1 MSESYGNTKSTK
13 PCNKNSNLMTR
24 TSHSRI
30 FAGLATLGLAGA
42 MTSLQAQTTLTN
54 SLIAYWPLAS
64 IQGTKTPDMLNGY
77 DFTVYN
83 APTIVSGP
91 DSIRTNAM
99 SFANSA
105 CAWRADLAGDLLPVT
120 QYDNYTIALWVNAS
134 AGISAFSE
142 GNNSDNSSAFFF
154 DNVGGYLQPWLRDPA
169 NPAAVYTAA
178 TVFDG
183 AWHFAVYE
191 QTNDPGTGYSGFV
204 YIDGNLDANCA
215 PYLCN
220 GSGCLTGLPLP
231 FGLDGHPAP
240 NQTAVAALVRSTV
253 VDYLTG
259 SLADL
264 AIWKR
269 NLSASEVSQIY
280 TNGMPAVTPNIPPMS
295 IASFTADT
303 PTALQGGSVTLRWNA
318 NRFAT
323 TLSVDNGI
331 GSVLSHSTA
340 GAGSLT
346 VKNMQ
351 KTATYTLT
359 AGRGA
364 DQVTAQVTVVVVSGV
379 NPGWI
384 PLDTFDEYT
393 NGPLANAFPY
403 WRASGDPCTIMQMP
417 DGNQVLQI
425 GVSPDDANWD
435 AVPAPVFS
443 LAGNTITNKQA
454 VTLFFRFY
462 TLDVID
468 TNGLPLGT
476 CGTRGRGE

>member
-1 MSESYGNTKSTK
+1 M
-13 PCNKNSNLMTR
+13 
-24 TSHSRI
+24 
-30 FAGLATLGLAGA
+30 
-42 MTSLQAQTTLTN
+42 
-54 SLIAYWPLAS
+54 
-64 IQGTKTPDMLNGY
+64 
-77 DFTVYN
+77 
-83 APTIVSGP
+83 
-91 DSIRTNAM
+91 
-99 SFANSA
+99 
-105 CAWRADLAGDLLPVT
+105 
-120 QYDNYTIALWVNAS
+120 
-134 AGISAFSE
+134 
-142 GNNSDNSSAFFF
+142 
-154 DNVGGYLQPWLRDPA
+154 
-169 NPAAVYTAA
+169 
-178 TVFDG
+178 
-183 AWHFAVYE
+183 
-191 QTNDPGTGYSGFV
+191 
-204 YIDGNLDANCA
+204 
-215 PYLCN
+215 
-220 GSGCLTGLPLP
+220 
-231 FGLDGHPAP
+231 
-240 NQTAVAALVRSTV
+240 
-253 VDYLTG
+253 DYLTG

-280 TNGMPAVTPNIPPMS
+280 TNGMPAMTPNIPPMS

-323 TLSVDNGI
+323 TLSVDNGV

-425 GVSPDDANWD
+425 GVRSGRCKLGCRPGASFQSGRQYHDQQTGGDLVLSVLHTGRYRHKRD
-435 AVPAPVFS
+435 
-443 LAGNTITNKQA
+443 
-454 VTLFFRFY
+454 FRQ
-462 TLDVID
+462 
-468 TNGLPLGT
+468 
-476 CGTRGRGE
+476 